1 MNMLFKR
8 LFSALERGHRFVTRD
23 IWRIGKPGEK
33 IPSGFITKNIRV
45 AILLARV
52 VTEETILVRASALTF
67 ATILF
72 IVPFLV
78 FMFSFI
84 QTFSLGDEVYA
95 SISRRITQQLEWL
108 EEKLPQKEPLTQT
121 SEDSTDAV
129 VSAPGPVATTFDST
143 GLDPDPAGDELA
155 TTIADLTGESIVT
168 ATGEVLPGDDPQF
181 NEELWNAMLQWM
193 FPSWQNQ
200 IELAGDEE
208 YVDPVRIIVGL
219 VEEET
224 TLSTLGITGIIWV
237 LVTVLGLMRNLEWSF
252 NRIWGVK
259 YSRNLIRTLSDYI
272 IITFLLPFVIAG
284 VVTVTVVLD
293 GSNYDGFAGIA
304 LLLRLGQLSVICLT
318 FSVVYWLVPNTKVY
332 FKYAL
337 LGGIVSGSVW
347 MLMSWGYF
355 SFQVGMVR
363 NAFFFSKL
371 ALFPMFIF
379 WIYSSWLV
387 LLTGALLTFAYQ
399 NERTFAMER
408 LVGSASFAYREAVAV
423 RVILELVRR
432 FRQGR
437 PGLSIKEMGVAWN
450 VPIRLLNE
458 IVEHLVSA
466 NLITACATEPITYQP
481 GRAPENTRV
490 VDVVRTVREAGVDP
504 SQLRDD
510 EAYGPLYKA
519 LNAGDD
525 NYLNATVSEL
535 SERMDTEARAAA
547 EREASSI
554 VQLNDSTS
562 A

>member
-1 MNMLFKR
+1 MFTR
-8 LFSALERGHRFVTRD
+8 LFEALERGHRFVTHD
-23 IWRIGKPGEK
+23 VWRIGKPGEK

-45 AILLARV
+45 GILLARV

-84 QTFSLGDEVYA
+84 QTFSLGDAVYA
-95 SISRRITQQLEWL
+95 SISNRITEQLEWF
-108 EEKLPQKEPLTQT
+108 EEKLPKQETVVTEETILSEVAESENQIAAIASEVNPEEDPL
-121 SEDSTDAV
+121 A
-129 VSAPGPVATTFDST
+129 A
-143 GLDPDPAGDELA
+143 
-155 TTIADLTGESIVT
+155 TIADMTGESIVT
-168 ATGEVLPGDDPQF
+168 DVGLVQATEEPRF

-208 YVDPVRIIVGL
+208 YVDPVQIIVGL

-259 YSRNLIRTLSDYI
+259 YSRDLLRTLSDYI
-272 IITFLLPFVIAG
+272 IITLLLPFVIVS
-284 VVTVTVVLD
+284 VVAVTVVLD
-293 GSNYDGFAGIA
+293 ASQYSTIAGFSYM
-304 LLLRLGQLSVICLT
+304 LRLGQLSIICLT

-337 LGGIVSGSVW
+337 LGGVVSGSIW

-379 WIYSSWLV
+379 WIYSSWLI
-387 LLTGALLTFAYQ
+387 LLTGALVTFAYQ
-399 NERTFAMER
+399 NERTFAIER
-408 LVGSASFAYREAVAV
+408 FVDSASFAYREAVAV
-423 RVILELVRR
+423 RVVVELVRR
-432 FRQGR
+432 FRQGE

-458 IVEHLVSA
+458 IIEHLVKA
-466 NLITACATEPITYQP
+466 NFLTACATTPVTYQP
-481 GRAPENTRV
+481 GRAPENTCV
-490 VDVVRTVREAGVDP
+490 VDVVRAIREAGIDP

-510 EAYGPLYKA
+510 EAYGALYEA
-519 LNAGDD
+519 LNIGDD
-525 NYLNATVSEL
+525 DYLNATVSEL
-535 SERMDTEARAAA
+535 SERLDDEAKKKS
-547 EREASSI
+547 ETDSSI
-554 VQLNDSTS
+554 VPLNDTTS